1 MKFLETFFK
10 GNKGKELDKDIIITK
25 SNKKEVCDTLTQ
37 IENNREILNFYSDNI
52 TDSIKNNRI
61 GLSTNISDNLTEVF
75 GKHNLSKRLE
85 YNTKVWIL
93 NAYDLEFVLFCSKRG
108 TDIAI
113 CDSWENVSS
122 GKNELEILS
131 FLVKIYELINK

>member
-1 MKFLETFFK
+1 MKYLKGFK
-10 GNKGKELDKDIIITK
+10 RNKGKELDNDIVITK

-37 IENNREILNFYSDNI
+37 TENNIEILNFYSDNI
-52 TDSIKNNRI
+52 SDSIKNNRI
-61 GLSTNISDNLTEVF
+61 GLSTNISDNLTEIF

-85 YNTKVWIL
+85 YNTKIWIL

-122 GKNELEILS
+122 GKNEIEILS
-131 FLVKIYELINK
+131 FLTKIYELINK